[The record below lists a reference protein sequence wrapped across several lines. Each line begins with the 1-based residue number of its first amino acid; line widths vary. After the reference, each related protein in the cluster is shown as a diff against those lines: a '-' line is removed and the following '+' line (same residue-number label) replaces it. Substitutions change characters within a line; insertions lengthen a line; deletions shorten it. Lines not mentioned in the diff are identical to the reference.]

1 MFVSVFLDPG
11 LRKAMGDQAVA
22 LAKAV
27 NYDSAGETRVLTLL
41 QLWLIM
47 LAVILPVKLVCR

>member
-11 LRKAMGDQAVA
+11 LRKEMGDQAVA

-27 NYDSAGETRVLTLL
+27 NYDSAGENSL
-41 QLWLIM
+41 
-47 LAVILPVKLVCR
+47 